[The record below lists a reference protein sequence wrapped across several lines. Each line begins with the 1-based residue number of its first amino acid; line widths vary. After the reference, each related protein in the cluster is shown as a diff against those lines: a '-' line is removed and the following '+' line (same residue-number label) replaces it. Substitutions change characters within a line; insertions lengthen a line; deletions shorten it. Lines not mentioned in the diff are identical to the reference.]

1 MQNIPEKYR
10 FRKVLLKI
18 PILFLI
24 LLFVG
29 CAIRLL
35 KSAHIARKLPSLRI
49 LTYNIRTGL
58 GMDGQRDLNHI
69 AKIIRDVRP
78 DVVVLQEVDNGT
90 RRANGLNQARY
101 LAQHTGLDAYYFPAM
116 PFDGGQY
123 GIALLTRL
131 PVTQRD
137 TLPLPGEPRVA
148 GAIRVVWRCS
158 SAAETLWVIGTH
170 LDTEPRPR
178 RQSVAL
184 LHQWV
189 QQFGSA
195 PAILAGD
202 LNAPPDSPT
211 LRGLTTVWTLP
222 EWASPLYTFPADT
235 PRVQIDY
242 VLYRPADAW
251 KVVRAEVLHEPV
263 ASDHRPLLVVLQYQ
277 GECSR

>member
-1 MQNIPEKYR
+1 MQAVKNR

-24 LLFVG
+24 LFFVG
-29 CAIRLL
+29 CAIRHP
-35 KSAHIARKLPSLRI
+35 KSVHTIRKLPSLRI

-58 GMDGQRDLNHI
+58 GMDGRRDLNRI

-90 RRANGLNQARY
+90 RRADGLNQARY

-123 GIALLTRL
+123 GIAILTRL

-148 GAIRVVWRCS
+148 GAIKVVWPCS

-211 LRGLTTVWTLP
+211 LRGLTTVWTLL

-277 GECSR
+277 VECSR

>member
-1 MQNIPEKYR
+1 MQEIPEKYR
-10 FRKVLLKI
+10 LRKVLLKI
-18 PILFLI
+18 PILLLL

-29 CAIRLL
+29 CAIRHP
-35 KSAHIARKLPSLRI
+35 KSAYTARKPHVIRI
-49 LTYNIRTGL
+49 LTYNIRPGL
-58 GMDGQRDLNHI
+58 GMDGQRVLNRI
-69 AKIIRDVRP
+69 AKIIRDARP
-78 DVVVLQEVDNGT
+78 DVVALQEVDNGT
-90 RRANGLNQARY
+90 RRADGLNQARY
-101 LAQHTGLDAYYFPAM
+101 LAQLTGLDAYYFPAM
-116 PFDGGQY
+116 PFDGGHY
-123 GIALLTRL
+123 GIVLLTCL

-148 GAIRVVWRCS
+148 GAIRVVWQCS
-158 SAAETLWVIGTH
+158 SGAETLWVIGTH
-170 LDTEPRPR
+170 LDTKPRSR
-178 RQSVAL
+178 RQSVVL

-189 QQFGSA
+189 KHLGGA

-211 LRGLTTVWTLP
+211 LRALATVWTLP
-222 EWASPLYTFPADT
+222 EWVSPLYTFPADT

>member
-1 MQNIPEKYR
+1 MQKIPLKYR
-10 FRKVLLKI
+10 FRKVLRII

-29 CAIRLL
+29 CAIRHP
-35 KSAHIARKLPSLRI
+35 KSAYTARKPHVLRI

-58 GMDGQRDLNHI
+58 GMDRQRDLNRI

-101 LAQHTGLDAYYFPAM
+101 LAQYTGLTDYYFPAM

-148 GAIRVVWRCS
+148 GAIKVIWPCS
-158 SAAETLWVIGTH
+158 STTETLWVIGTH

-178 RQSVAL
+178 RQSVVL
-184 LHQWV
+184 LLQWV

-211 LRGLTTVWTLP
+211 LRGLATVWTLP

-277 GECSR
+277 GECSH